1 MHLPP
6 KTLNHCLRIYLFG
19 HIIAQQHLPFL
30 IELPHFLETYFACC
44 MLHDVGTTDAN
55 ISSTK
60 MSFEFKGAVIA
71 MDLLRGWG
79 ASEDLVEQVG
89 EVIIR
94 HQDVGTTGTQTAVG
108 GLIHV
113 TTLLGEIYRRLC
125 WTVEN

>member
-1 MHLPP
+1 
-6 KTLNHCLRIYLFG
+6 
-19 HIIAQQHLPFL
+19 
-30 IELPHFLETYFACC
+30 
-44 MLHDVGTTDAN
+44 MLHDIGTTDAN
-55 ISSTK
+55 ISRTK

-113 TTLLGEIYRRLC
+113 TTLLGDMHPRLC
-125 WTVEN
+125 